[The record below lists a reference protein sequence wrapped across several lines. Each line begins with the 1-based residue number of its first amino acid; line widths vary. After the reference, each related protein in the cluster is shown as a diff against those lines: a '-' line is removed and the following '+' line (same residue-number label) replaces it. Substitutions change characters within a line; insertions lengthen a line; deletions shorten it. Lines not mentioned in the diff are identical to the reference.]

1 MVRLGL
7 ALCALLPCVA
17 LSACHTRVY
26 APGDGGLDAFAGD
39 APSSDVVG
47 TLAVDF
53 AVTGCATFDVAAES
67 CAGAP
72 PLPLS
77 FAPVSSPSLTRFLWT
92 FGDGSPTSSERAPT
106 HTYVLPG
113 TYDVSL
119 VGAGA
124 GGSVSRTR
132 AQLVVVAALATGVP
146 CDVDAQCAQGMA
158 CLCGGGACAPTFAR
172 GLCTSVCPTAG
183 CGTGT
188 VCATLDIPTRG
199 TATTDAGSDATTDA
213 TDAMTTSDGVA
224 GDAAASAAD
233 GREASAEASAIGAP
247 DAASDAASDAAARD
261 AATSDAA
268 DVRPVADAATS
279 DAARDAPAA
288 SDTDGGAAV
297 EPTSMPLCLATCV
310 TNTDCAVGLV
320 CRALPAAGVTQARW
334 ARACVPPVLRDVG
347 DSCRDATGALADA
360 LCATGA
366 CADVGALGLCSAT
379 CGVGLACPSGSACAT
394 FGDGR
399 SLCLMTCAASTSCTR
414 DPLLDCEAA
423 GAVGTLSFQVSPPA
437 PAATFCAPRVCT
449 SQADCGLAG
458 TCTPLGVGA
467 HCARN

>member
-7 ALCALLPCVA
+7 SVCALLPCVA

-26 APGDGGLDAFAGD
+26 APGDGGLDASSGD
-39 APSSDVVG
+39 APTSDVAG
-47 TLAVDF
+47 TLALDF
-53 AVTGCATFDVAAES
+53 AVTGCASFDVVAER

-72 PLPLS
+72 PLTLTFS
-77 FAPVSSPSLTRFLWT
+77 PVSSASLTRFLWT
-92 FGDGSPTSSERAPT
+92 FGDGSPGSSERAPT

-124 GGSVSRTR
+124 AGSVSRTR

-146 CDVDAQCAQGMA
+146 CDVDAQCGNGMA

-188 VCATLDIPTRG
+188 VCATLDVPTRG
-199 TATTDAGSDATTDA
+199 TATTDAGVDVTNDANDATTPSDAAAGDAASADGDAREVSSIDAADAALDA
-213 TDAMTTSDGVA
+213 TDAATSGATDA
-224 GDAAASAAD
+224 RAAAD
-233 GREASAEASAIGAP
+233 AST
-247 DAASDAASDAAARD
+247 SDAAAY
-261 AATSDAA
+261 
-268 DVRPVADAATS
+268 
-279 DAARDAPAA
+279 DAPAA
-288 SDTDGGAAV
+288 SDAGGGAAV
-297 EPTSMPLCLATCV
+297 GSTSMPLCLATCA
-310 TNTDCAVGLV
+310 TDTDCAVGLV
-320 CRALPAAGVTQARW
+320 CRALPAAGATQARW
-334 ARACVPPVLRDVG
+334 ARACVPPILRDVG
-347 DSCRDATGALADA
+347 DSCRDASGALADG
-360 LCATGA
+360 LCATGT

-379 CGVGLACPSGSACAT
+379 CGIGLACPSGSACAT

-399 SLCLMTCAASTSCTR
+399 SLCLVTCASATICTS
-414 DPLLDCEAA
+414 DPLLDCESA
-423 GAVGTLSFQVSPPA
+423 GAVGALSFQISPPA

-458 TCTPLGVGA
+458 TCAPLGVGA
-467 HCARN
+467 HCVRN

>member
-7 ALCALLPCVA
+7 AVCALLPCVA

-26 APGDGGLDAFAGD
+26 APGDGGPDAFAGD
-39 APSSDVVG
+39 APASDVAG
-47 TLAVDF
+47 TLALDI
-53 AVTGCATFDVAAES
+53 AVTGCTTFDVVAER

-72 PLPLS
+72 PLTLTFS
-77 FAPVSSPSLTRFLWT
+77 PVSSASLTRFLWT

-113 TYDVSL
+113 TYDVSV
-119 VGAGA
+119 VGAGTA
-124 GGSVSRTR
+124 GSVSRTR
-132 AQLVVVAALATGVP
+132 AQLVVVATLATGTP
-146 CDVDAQCAQGMA
+146 CDVDAQCAHGMA

-172 GLCTSVCPTAG
+172 GLCTSVCPSAG

-188 VCATLDIPTRG
+188 VCATLDVPTRG
-199 TATTDAGSDATTDA
+199 TATTDASVDATSDAGDA
-213 TDAMTTSDGVA
+213 LTTS
-224 GDAAASAAD
+224 GDAAASADAD
-233 GREASAEASAIGAP
+233 DARGPSSIDAD
-247 DAASDAASDAAARD
+247 DAATDALDAPAFAD
-261 AATSDAA
+261 ATTSDAA
-268 DVRPVADAATS
+268 DAPASVDAATG
-279 DAARDAPAA
+279 DAAVARDAPAA
-288 SDTDGGAAV
+288 LDAGGGAAV
-297 EPTSMPLCLATCV
+297 GSTSMPLCLATCAKD
-310 TNTDCAVGLV
+310 TDCAVGLV
-320 CRALPAAGVTQARW
+320 CRALPAAGATQARW

-347 DSCRDATGALADA
+347 DSCRDASGALADG

-394 FGDGR
+394 FADGR
-399 SLCLMTCAASTSCTR
+399 SLCLVTCGSGATCKA

-423 GAVGTLSFQVSPPA
+423 GAVGALSFQISPPA
-437 PAATFCAPRVCT
+437 PTATFCAPRVCT

-467 HCARN
+467 HCARTP

>member
-7 ALCALLPCVA
+7 AVCAFLPCVA

-26 APGDGGLDAFAGD
+26 APGDGGFDAFVGD
-39 APSSDVVG
+39 APSSDVAG
-47 TLAVDF
+47 TLALDV
-53 AVTGCATFDVAAES
+53 AVTGCASFDVVAER
-67 CAGAP
+67 CAGPP
-72 PLPLS
+72 PLALAFS
-77 FAPVSSPSLTRFLWT
+77 PVSSASLTRFLWT

-113 TYDVSL
+113 TYDVSV

-124 GGSVSRTR
+124 AGSVSRTR
-132 AQLVVVAALATGVP
+132 AQLVVVAPLATGVP
-146 CDVDAQCAQGMA
+146 CDVDAQCGLGSA

-188 VCATLDIPTRG
+188 VCATLDVPVRA
-199 TATTDAGSDATTDA
+199 TATADAGVDA
-213 TDAMTTSDGVA
+213 TDAQTTIDGTA
-224 GDAAASAAD
+224 DAADARDDSADASSD
-233 GREASAEASAIGAP
+233 SPSEASSMIDEA
-247 DAASDAASDAAARD
+247 DAAVSDAVGADASDVGAS
-261 AATSDAA
+261 TSDAHA
-268 DVRPVADAATS
+268 GTDAAH
-279 DAARDAPAA
+279 DAGG
-288 SDTDGGAAV
+288 GGAVGATPV
-297 EPTSMPLCLATCV
+297 PLCLASCV
-310 TNTDCAVGLV
+310 ADTDCAVGLV
-320 CRALPAAGVTQARW
+320 CRALPAAGATQVRW

-347 DSCRDATGALADA
+347 DSCRDDSGALADG
-360 LCATGA
+360 LCATGT

-399 SLCLMTCAASTSCTR
+399 SLCLSTCAANASCTR

-437 PAATFCAPRVCT
+437 PTAMFCAPRICT

-467 HCARN
+467 HCARND